1 MHFDKYLVQH
11 KDKLK
16 LVQNFKNVPS
26 EVLVLIVD
34 FKQVLECY
42 VLSEYV
48 IFLNTIKKKIQVLV
62 EFSYKIKCVK
72 FMNNGTCK
80 EIHGNK
86 IKKGNF
92 VRYAW

>member
-16 LVQNFKNVPS
+16 LVQNLKNVPS

-42 VLSEYV
+42 V
-48 IFLNTIKKKIQVLV
+48 
-62 EFSYKIKCVK
+62 
-72 FMNNGTCK
+72 
-80 EIHGNK
+80 
-86 IKKGNF
+86 
-92 VRYAW
+92 